1 MGIAHYASVMRR
13 QGFLAVPA
21 VVLAML
27 LAGCQSTPSDDLQG
41 TLAGIAG
48 VESVY
53 VDANRVKATLD
64 ADIVAA
70 DAETAIVAL
79 RDQAVAG
86 HSLGDAVELVVV
98 IDAGSRDF
106 GGPQPWE
113 VYSYGK
119 WSFGAAA
126 GDGFG
131 QQAAFLARLADWET
145 LLTTPAQILHVQ
157 FAVSRVDAPGETPA
171 PDDAAAPAEEAETE
185 TEAETPD
192 VQTREIELGQ
202 SLSSGNVKA
211 DIDALIAE
219 LGDLWVA
226 SGGVLDTVRI
236 R

>member
-1 MGIAHYASVMRR
+1 MRR
-13 QGFLAVPA
+13 QGLLAVPA

-27 LAGCQSTPSDDLQG
+27 LAGCQSTPPDDLQG
-41 TLAGIAG
+41 ALSGIPG
-48 VESVY
+48 VESVH
-53 VDANRVKATLD
+53 VDASRVKATLD

-70 DAETAIVAL
+70 DAETVIVAV

-86 HSLGDAVELVVV
+86 HPLGDEVELVVV

-106 GGPQPWE
+106 GGAQPWE

-131 QQAAFLARLADWET
+131 QQAAFLARLADWDT
-145 LLTTPAQILHVQ
+145 LMTTPAQILHVQ
-157 FAVSRVDAPGETPA
+157 FAVSGVD
-171 PDDAAAPAEEAETE
+171 APAEE
-185 TEAETPD
+185 TEAAD
-192 VQTREIELGQ
+192 VQTRAIELGQ
-202 SLSSGNVKA
+202 SLSSGNATA

-219 LGDLWVA
+219 LGGLWVD
-226 SGGVLDTVRI
+226 SGGVLDAVRI